1 VRVKVS
7 RSGGDIVTLSPE
19 YDDCKRLARE
29 HRVALRL
36 VLEQAQA
43 AARRQLSQDD

>member
-1 VRVKVS
+1 
-7 RSGGDIVTLSPE
+7 LSPE

-43 AARRQLSQDD
+43 AARRQFLQDD